1 MSFTV
6 ENLEFYLLVLMRIS
20 AFVLTAPFFN
30 YSSIPARMKAALSLV
45 LTIVVIQTL
54 PVIPLS
60 YIGVLGFSILVLK
73 ETVVGLIL
81 GFLCNVCFYIINF
94 AGQIMDMEMGLAMAS
109 LYDPAT
115 NVQITVTGNMY
126 SYFVMLMLV
135 VTNSHYYIIR
145 AITDSFSYFNVGQAV
160 FQNGIEGII
169 MDFMGNYFLI
179 AVRICLPIFCCMMLI
194 NVILGVLTR
203 AAPQMNMFV
212 VGIQIKVLAG
222 LVVLVLIMQT
232 LPTVSDF
239 VFTEMKELVSQ
250 AIRAFTP

>member
-30 YSSIPARMKAALSLV
+30 YSSIPARMKAALSLM

-109 LYDPAT
+109 LFDPAT

-126 SYFVMLMLV
+126 NYFVMLMLV

-179 AVRICLPIFCCMMLI
+179 AVRICLPIFCCMMII
-194 NVILGVLTR
+194 NVVLGVLTR

-222 LVVLVLIMQT
+222 LVVLVLIMQM

>member
-30 YSSIPARMKAALSLV
+30 YNSIPARMKAALSLV

-54 PVIPLS
+54 PIIPLS

-73 ETVVGLIL
+73 ETVVGMIL

-94 AGQIMDMEMGLAMAS
+94 AGHVMDMEMGLAMAS
-109 LYDPAT
+109 LFDPAT
-115 NVQITVTGNMY
+115 NVQITVTGNIY
-126 SYFVMLMLV
+126 NYFVMLMLV

-239 VFTEMKELVSQ
+239 IFTEMKELVSQ

>member
-30 YSSIPARMKAALSLV
+30 YNSIPARMKAALSLV

-73 ETVVGLIL
+73 ETVVGMIL

-94 AGQIMDMEMGLAMAS
+94 AGHVMDMEMGLAMAS
-109 LYDPAT
+109 LFDPAT
-115 NVQITVTGNMY
+115 NVQITVTGNIY
-126 SYFVMLMLV
+126 NYFVMLMLV

-145 AITDSFSYFNVGQAV
+145 AIIDSFSYFNVGQAV

-239 VFTEMKELVSQ
+239 IFTEMKELVSQ

>member
-30 YSSIPARMKAALSLV
+30 YNSIPARMKAALSLV

-73 ETVVGLIL
+73 ETVVGMIL

-94 AGQIMDMEMGLAMAS
+94 AGHVMDMEMGLAMAS
-109 LYDPAT
+109 LFDPAT
-115 NVQITVTGNMY
+115 NVQITVTGNIY
-126 SYFVMLMLV
+126 NYFVMLMLV

-203 AAPQMNMFV
+203 NMFV

-239 VFTEMKELVSQ
+239 IFTEMKELVSQ

>member
-20 AFVLTAPFFN
+20 AFVMAAPFFN
-30 YSSIPARMKAALSLV
+30 YNAIPTRMKAAISFM
-45 LTIVVIQTL
+45 LTLVVIQTL
-54 PVIPLS
+54 PVISLS
-60 YIGVLGFSILVLK
+60 YTGVLGFAVLVLK

-109 LYDPAT
+109 IYDPST

-126 SYFVMLMLV
+126 NYFVMLLLV
-135 VTNSHYYIIR
+135 VTNTHYYIIR
-145 AITDSFSYFNVGQAV
+145 AIIDSFSYFNVGQAV
-160 FQNGIEGII
+160 FGNGIEGII
-169 MDFMGNYFLI
+169 MDFLGNYFLI
-179 AVRICLPIFCCMMLI
+179 AIRICLPIFCCMMLI
-194 NVILGVLTR
+194 NVILAVLTR

-212 VGIQIKVLAG
+212 VGIQIKVMAG
-222 LVVLVLIMQT
+222 LIVLIFMIQT

-239 VFTEMKELVSQ
+239 IFTEMKEIVSQ
-250 AIRAFTP
+250 AIRAFSP